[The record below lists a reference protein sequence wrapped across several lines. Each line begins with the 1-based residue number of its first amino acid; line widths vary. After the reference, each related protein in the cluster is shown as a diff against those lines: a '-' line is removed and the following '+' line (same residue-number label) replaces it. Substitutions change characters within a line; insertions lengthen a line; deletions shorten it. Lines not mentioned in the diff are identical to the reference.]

1 MAGWRPD
8 RVAEMVHQELAVR
21 LRTEVKDPLLSP
33 ISITRVEVSK
43 DLGRALV
50 FFLPLG
56 GGAVSKELREA
67 LARAGRQL
75 RGPIG
80 KALRLRIA
88 PDIAFREDVDHERA
102 VRLTHL
108 LGQIGQAA
116 QATPADAA
124 SDDVEAPDDVDA

>member
-1 MAGWRPD
+1 M
-8 RVAEMVHQELAVR
+8 R

-56 GGAVSKELREA
+56 GGAASKELREA

-88 PDIAFREDVDHERA
+88 PDIAFREDLDHERA

-108 LGQIGQAA
+108 LGQIGQSPKAA
-116 QATPADAA
+116 SEAPQDDEAEAADDADA
-124 SDDVEAPDDVDA
+124 

>member
-8 RVAEMVHQELAVR
+8 RVAEMVHQELATR
-21 LRTEVKDPLLSP
+21 LLTEIKDPLLTP

-43 DLGRALV
+43 DLGKALV

-56 GGAVSKELREA
+56 GGEVRKDLREA

-80 KALRLRIA
+80 KALRLRTA
-88 PDIAFREDVDHERA
+88 PEIAFREDVEHERA

-108 LGQIGQAA
+108 LGQISQSTRLTETG
-116 QATPADAA
+116 ADTVVEE
-124 SDDVEAPDDVDA
+124 DDAE